1 MAADSNFVFVSA
13 GTITASGTSSALD
26 LKTGTPRRGLKA
38 RVTYSGGTANAA
50 ATAVYKIQ
58 DSADGTTY
66 ADLSTNASD
75 STLALGT
82 AGGASGQFHIPFETS
97 KRYARCVWT
106 LTGGTAPSIIHAVE
120 VTLGRPG

>member
-1 MAADSNFVFVSA
+1 MAADSNFVLA
-13 GTITASGTSSALD
+13 ALGTVTGSGTSSALD

-50 ATAVYKIQ
+50 ATAAYEIQ

-66 ADLSTNASD
+66 SRLASNAGD
-75 STLALGT
+75 STISLGT
-82 AGGASGQFHIPFETS
+82 AGGAAGQFHIPFETS
-97 KRYARCVWT
+97 KRYVRVVET
-106 LTGGTAPSIIHAVE
+106 FTGGTAPSLIRQID